1 MAVLIVVVILA
12 GVVIYA
18 ISHTAAIVP
27 QQQAW
32 IIERLGRYERTL
44 RGGFHLLVPFIES
57 VRIRHNLMENAKAIQ
72 EQDCITKD
80 NVLIHIDGILYYKI
94 VDPERATYGITN
106 LEFAIEQLAQTT
118 LRSEIGKIE
127 LDHTF
132 EERPRIN
139 ADVVAEVDKAS
150 EAWGVKVLRYEI
162 RSIKPPVEILH
173 AMEQQMKA
181 EREKRAVILE
191 SEGKRA
197 AAINQSE
204 GLRESII
211 NKAEGDKQQ
220 RIREAEGQ
228 ASAILAVANATAE
241 GIRAIAQAIQS
252 PGGYE
257 ALQYRIAMDY
267 IQQFGNMAKETTTM
281 ILPTNLADIAG
292 VLATALSVVQRKQ
305 VDGTPKLTSGGTAS
319 TPLPPAG
326 AG

>member
-1 MAVLIVVVILA
+1 MAELVVVIVFA
-12 GVVIYA
+12 IAVIYGLSRTA
-18 ISHTAAIVP
+18 IIVP

-32 IIERLGRYERTL
+32 IVERLGRYEKTL
-44 RGGFHLLVPFIES
+44 RGGFYLLVPFVDN
-57 VRIRHNLMENAKAIQ
+57 VRLKHNLMEIAKPIE

-106 LEFAIEQLAQTT
+106 LEYAIEQLAQTT

-173 AMEQQMKA
+173 AMEQQMRA
-181 EREKRAVILE
+181 EREKRAVVLE
-191 SEGKRA
+191 SEGKRT

-204 GLRESII
+204 GLRESLI
-211 NKAEGDKQQ
+211 NKAEGEKQQ
-220 RIREAEGQ
+220 RIKEAEGE
-228 ASAILAVANATAE
+228 ASAITAVASATAD
-241 GIRAIAQAIQS
+241 GIRAIAQALQS

-257 ALQYRIAMDY
+257 ALQYRIAIDY
-267 IQQFGNMAKETTTM
+267 IQQFGLLAKETNTM
-281 ILPTNLADIAG
+281 ILPTNLADVAG
-292 VLATALSVVQRKQ
+292 VLATAMTVIKRNGADGSSLTPSALS
-305 VDGTPKLTSGGTAS
+305 PA
-319 TPLPPAG
+319 TPLPAR
-326 AG
+326 